1 MAAMNKTLR
10 GIGCLLAGMVT
21 AAVPSIATDV
31 ILEKTGVFPSFAEQM
46 EQGLHVWWMLLLALA
61 YRLAYQALGAYVT
74 AKLAPDRPM
83 FWVLI
88 GAAIGF
94 GVCVIG
100 AIVMWDKGSHW
111 YPIALAILTPP
122 TAWLGG
128 TLATRS
134 SSSAVPART

>member
-1 MAAMNKTLR
+1 MAAMSKILR

-21 AAVPSIATDV
+21 GAVPAIATDV
-31 ILEKTGVFPSFAEQM
+31 VLEKSGVFPSFAEQM
-46 EQGLHVWWMLLLALA
+46 AHGLHVWWMLLLALT
-61 YRLAYQALGAYVT
+61 YRLTYQTLGSFVT

-83 FWVLI
+83 FYVSI

-94 GVCVIG
+94 VVCVIG
-100 AIVMWDKGSHW
+100 TIVMWDKGSHW

>member
-1 MAAMNKTLR
+1 MAAMNKILR

-21 AAVPSIATDV
+21 AAVPAIATDV
-31 ILEKTGVFPSFAEQM
+31 VLEKSGVFPSFAEQM
-46 EQGLHVWWMLLLALA
+46 AHGLHVWWMLLLALT
-61 YRLAYQALGAYVT
+61 YRLTYQTLGSFVT
-74 AKLAPDRPM
+74 VKLAPDRPM
-83 FWVLI
+83 FYVSI

-94 GVCVIG
+94 VVCVIG
-100 AIVMWDKGSHW
+100 TIVMWDKGSHW